1 VLIGVDASRAARPR
15 RTGTEHY
22 SLCLIRSLVA
32 LPGRHRYRLYTN
44 GPPPPEAF
52 PRSPRVEI
60 RSLPSPRL
68 WTHLR
73 LSWEVARRPPDVVFV
88 PAHVL
93 PVISPG
99 RAVVTVHDL
108 GYLRH
113 PQAHAPFSRWY
124 LDRLTRRSVALAAEV
139 IAVSAA
145 TRDDLVRFYGA
156 APDRIAVVHHG
167 LDHDRFRPIED
178 PGALEETRRRYGI
191 DSPYLL
197 HVGTIHPRKN
207 LTVIL
212 RALADLRARGL
223 DVCLALAGG
232 LGWRAEEVIARGGEG
247 VRWLGYVA
255 EGDLPALMSGA
266 RALVMPSLYE
276 GFGMPVLEAMACG
289 IPVVCSRASS
299 LPEVAG
305 DAALLVDPQ
314 DDQAWVCTLSR
325 VLRDEDLRA
334 SLVSRGLKR
343 AARFTW
349 ERCAQE
355 TLAVLERAGGRGA

>member
-73 LSWEVARRPPDVVFV
+73 LSWEV
-88 PAHVL
+88 
-93 PVISPG
+93 
-99 RAVVTVHDL
+99 
-108 GYLRH
+108 RH

-314 DDQAWVCTLSR
+314 DDQAWACTLSR